1 MIVPK
6 SDQAALVTSIEHR
19 LRLLGS
25 RCPEA
30 KVAAVADPPPVPDA
44 GTLEMRWLKGPGD
57 DPLQVNAV
65 GGYVLQAGEMA
76 LRTITNDPPVECLG
90 NPGITG
96 TDPVDA
102 FIAAK
107 CVHLSR
113 AVIDHL
119 RPTKA
124 VVTPTAEPS
133 ICTLTLTLDQ
143 RTADRIANAAKPLAA
158 SLDGNPLGPAKLAG
172 RVLTITGAF
181 MGGCTEAGVGVVN
194 AQVPI
199 PVVGGW
205 GVSS

>member
-1 MIVPK
+1 M
-6 SDQAALVTSIEHR
+6 
-19 LRLLGS
+19 
-25 RCPEA
+25 
-30 KVAAVADPPPVPDA
+30 AAVADPPPVPDA

-113 AVIDHL
+113 AVIDYL

-124 VVTPTAEPS
+124 VVTPAAEPS

-143 RTADRIANAAKPLAA
+143 RTADRIANAAKSLAA
-158 SLDGNPLGPAKLAG
+158 SLDRNPLGPAKLAG